1 MANKAVVSGSP
12 AVRVRVGTT
21 VLSSVSEIVTCE
33 VTLSGTPGE
42 TVRAGRAEL
51 VSVPESVAT
60 VSVDSDSLGETL
72 GVVLDIVGLVSVGWV
87 TNKTVVCGSPEESV
101 RVGTA
106 DLTSVP

>member
-1 MANKAVVSGSP
+1 MLVSALGWVANKAVVSGSP

-21 VLSSVSEIVTCE
+21 VLSSVSETVTCE
-33 VTLSGTPGE
+33 VLSGTPGE
-42 TVRAGRAEL
+42 TDRVGRAEL

-72 GVVLDIVGLVSVGWV
+72 GVVLDVVGLVSVGWV

-101 RVGTA
+101 
-106 DLTSVP
+106 